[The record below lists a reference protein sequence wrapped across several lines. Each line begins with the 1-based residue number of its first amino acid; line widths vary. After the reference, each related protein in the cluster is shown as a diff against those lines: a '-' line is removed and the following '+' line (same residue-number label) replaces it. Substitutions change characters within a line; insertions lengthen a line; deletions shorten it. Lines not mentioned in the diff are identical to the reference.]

1 MEEGSDG
8 LGALSEFLLHHVA
21 DNREVWRIF
30 PGVEIPLGGSLKVGG
45 IELFP
50 SLHVCMML
58 LAFLLLVVL
67 LGRGSRRKEGGDLP
81 AGKFASMVEAMV
93 LFVRDDIVAPN
104 LGRARAAKWMPFF
117 CTLFFFLLALNLI
130 GLVPGFAAATG
141 NPNFTAA
148 MAAMVFVVFNA
159 AGMAANGGAGYWK
172 GIVPKGVPWPIL
184 LILVPIELFGLVTKS
199 AALAIRLFANMA
211 AGHIVIFSLL
221 ALGTVVNMLF
231 AMPKLSLGAVQPV
244 AVLFAA
250 CIECLELFV
259 AFLQAY
265 IFTLLS
271 ALFVGGA
278 VRQEH

>member
-21 DNREVWRIF
+21 DNREVWRVF
-30 PGVEIPLGGSLKVGG
+30 PGVEVPLSGSLKIGG

-58 LAFLLLVVL
+58 LAFALLVLLLGL
-67 LGRGSRRKEGGDLP
+67 GSRRKEGGDLP
-81 AGKFASMVEAMV
+81 AGRFASMIEAMV
-93 LFVRDDIVAPN
+93 LFVRDDVVAPN

-148 MAAMVFVVFNA
+148 MAALVFVVFNA
-159 AGMAANGGAGYWK
+159 AGMAANGGVGYWK

-231 AMPKLSLGAVQPV
+231 AMPKVSLGAVQPV